1 MGMYTSVMEEITFY
15 TGLSPAAF
23 FTVLAMMV
31 VVYRTVS
38 AMFVSPEDYNKPPVV
53 SARTHPQFE
62 DPEPPR
68 QPVQLGQVTDRELRA
83 YDGSDPNKPLLMAI
97 RGQIF
102 DVSTGRIV
110 GAVGGCMAGDVE
122 LKDIDFK
129 LALGPEGS
137 YTNRPLY
144 ECYNRL
150 DGPYARVRANFYG
163 PGGPYAMFAG
173 KECSRA
179 LALLSFKP
187 EDINGDLE
195 GLGESE
201 FTILED
207 WEFKFIEKY
216 PKVGLLIPEQREPKK
231 EEQVQDSLENSNEY
245 KDETK

>member
-53 SARTHPQFE
+53 SARTHPQFQ

-102 DVSTGRIV
+102 DVSTGR
-110 GAVGGCMAGDVE
+110 
-122 LKDIDFK
+122 
-129 LALGPEGS
+129 
-137 YTNRPLY
+137 
-144 ECYNRL
+144 
-150 DGPYARVRANFYG
+150 NFYG

-216 PKVGLLIPEQREPKK
+216 PKVGLLIPEQRALKK
-231 EEQVQDSLENSNEY
+231 EEQVQDNLENSNEY

>member
-1 MGMYTSVMEEITFY
+1 MGFYTSLMEEITFY
-15 TGLSPAAF
+15 TGLSPTAF

-38 AMFVSPEDYNKPPVV
+38 SMFVSPEDYNKPPVV
-53 SARTHPQFE
+53 SARAHPQF
-62 DPEPPR
+62 DHPEPTR

-97 RGQIF
+97 KGQIY
-102 DVSTGRIV
+102 DVSTGR
-110 GAVGGCMAGDVE
+110 
-122 LKDIDFK
+122 
-129 LALGPEGS
+129 
-137 YTNRPLY
+137 
-144 ECYNRL
+144 
-150 DGPYARVRANFYG
+150 NFYG

-179 LALLSFKP
+179 LSLLSFKP

-201 FTILED
+201 LTILED

-216 PKVGLLIPEQREPKK
+216 PKVGVLIPEQRTQQNELT
-231 EEQVQDSLENSNEY
+231 EQVQDNLENPNEY